1 MDNRV
6 LHAFLRSSAAA
17 FAQRSFRSDLQ
28 SVPVPF
34 VLPSHRRT
42 NRGVE
47 PGDGACRLSDY
58 SSIKKRMRYMRRNE
72 IDPVVL
78 NPARRLVFLNAH
90 ARRRE
95 ARGCD

>member
-6 LHAFLRSSAAA
+6 LHAFLRASAAA
-17 FAQRSFRSDLQ
+17 ITTRSFAPIPQ
-28 SVPVPF
+28 PF
-34 VLPSHRRT
+34 AVDANHRT
-42 NRGVE
+42 NRGAA

-78 NPARRLVFLNAH
+78 TPARRLVFLNAH